1 MDTHKQP
8 TSNEGSNVLPAALL
22 RYLPDSELQVIS
34 WDAPEGVL
42 SLRLTKEVGPESG
55 IIRFTGVTRVNL
67 PQRLDIRGIEG
78 GTPQALRD
86 RLPRDTDADA
96 DEVVYL
102 IHGSWGGEFF
112 VVGDGIIYSIEQP

>member
-1 MDTHKQP
+1 MDSTEQP
-8 TSNEGSNVLPAALL
+8 MSNEGSNVLPAALL

-42 SLRLTKEVGPESG
+42 SLRLTKEIGPESG

-86 RLPRDTDADA
+86 RLPRDADA

-102 IHGSWGGEFF
+102 IHGSWGEEFF
-112 VVGDGIIYSIEQP
+112 LVGHGISYSIQQA